1 MLISFEWLAPIV
13 AIGIFIVMF
22 TLGLRLGAEQI
33 AAALQRRGVL
43 AAALFAVIVPVPAL
57 AVLAVK
63 LLGVKGVVAAGIVL
77 MAISPGAP
85 VALRRALDAGGHRD
99 FAPALHLAVV
109 ALAVVSVPA
118 FVLVLDWIFDKDF
131 SVTPFQIGRQ
141 VFFAQLLPMSLGAAL
156 RARRGEFAA
165 RIEPG
170 VARISNG
177 LILVISVLVLLDLRD
192 IIGDVGWLPTVAG
205 IVMTVCALAIGAAF
219 AGRDL
224 EVRPAAAV
232 AAAMRNPGLAL
243 VIATVNRFPPGVV
256 QAVIGYTLGM
266 GLVILAFMQWR
277 KRRHQEARRLPG

>member
-22 TLGLRLGAEQI
+22 TLGLRLGTEQI

-99 FAPALHLAVV
+99 LAPALHLAVV
-109 ALAVVSVPA
+109 MLAVVSVPA

-131 SVTPFQIGRQ
+131 SVTPLQIGRQ

-156 RARRGEFAA
+156 RARRPAFAA

-177 LILVISVLVLLDLRD
+177 LILVISVLVLFDLPG

-205 IVMTVCALAIGAAF
+205 IAMTVCALAIGAAF

-266 GLVILAFMQWR
+266 GLVIFAFLQWR
-277 KRRHQEARRLPG
+277 RRRHQESRRLPG